1 MGMHFK
7 KTALFSLSAAALMG
21 AGAANAAQVPD
32 IDPGF
37 SMTAPTQSDLIS
49 PLPEGAEK
57 LEPQIEGQTIS
68 GELHSVKEDGKLS
81 VTFAKDRTLA
91 VNDGC
96 NTYTT
101 TYEVA
106 KDGTISVGEFNST
119 RLDGCR
125 TEGLVP
131 PKTHWARPITEA
143 PFIGYP
149 LRPGITFTYLGVK
162 VDENARVL
170 MDDGRPSANL
180 FASGEIMAGSILGK
194 GYLAG
199 FGMAIGSVFGRIAG

>member
-1 MGMHFK
+1 MHFK

-57 LEPQIEGQTIS
+57 LEPHVEGQTIT

-96 NTYTT
+96 N
-101 TYEVA
+101 
-106 KDGTISVGEFNST
+106 FFQ
-119 RLDGCR
+119 L
-125 TEGLVP
+125 
-131 PKTHWARPITEA
+131 
-143 PFIGYP
+143 
-149 LRPGITFTYLGVK
+149 
-162 VDENARVL
+162 
-170 MDDGRPSANL
+170 NL
-180 FASGEIMAGSILGK
+180 E
-194 GYLAG
+194 
-199 FGMAIGSVFGRIAG
+199 

>member
-1 MGMHFK
+1 MHFK

-49 PLPEGAEK
+49 PLPEAEK
-57 LEPQIEGQTIS
+57 LEPQIEGQTIT

-119 RLDGCR
+119 RAACDEHTQQLSDALR
-125 TEGLVP
+125 GLLESNP
-131 PKTHWARPITEA
+131 PSITSPAAPLPWVARMQR
-143 PFIGYP
+143 
-149 LRPGITFTYLGVK
+149 LSSRW
-162 VDENARVL
+162 
-170 MDDGRPSANL
+170 PSR
-180 FASGEIMAGSILGK
+180 K
-194 GYLAG
+194 
-199 FGMAIGSVFGRIAG
+199 

>member
-7 KTALFSLSAAALMG
+7 KAALLSLSAAALIG

-37 SMTAPTQSDLIS
+37 SMTAPTQTDLIS
-49 PLPEGAEK
+49 QLPEGAEK
-57 LEPQIEGQTIS
+57 LEPQIEGQTIT

-81 VTFAKDRTLA
+81 VSFAKDRTLV

-106 KDGTISVGEFNST
+106 KGG
-119 RLDGCR
+119 
-125 TEGLVP
+125 P
-131 PKTHWARPITEA
+131 
-143 PFIGYP
+143 
-149 LRPGITFTYLGVK
+149 
-162 VDENARVL
+162 
-170 MDDGRPSANL
+170 
-180 FASGEIMAGSILGK
+180 
-194 GYLAG
+194 
-199 FGMAIGSVFGRIAG
+199 

>member
-1 MGMHFK
+1 MHFK
-7 KTALFSLSAAALMG
+7 KTALFSLSAAALIG

-37 SMTAPTQSDLIS
+37 SMTAPTQTDLIS
-49 PLPEGAEK
+49 QLPEGAEK
-57 LEPQIEGQTIS
+57 LEPQIEGQTIT

-81 VTFAKDRTLA
+81 VSFAKDRTLV

-119 RLDGCR
+119 RAACDEHTQQLSDALL
-125 TEGLVP
+125 GLFESKPSFFNLPGGTVALGS
-131 PKTHWARPITEA
+131 KEA
-143 PFIGYP
+143 AAE
-149 LRPGITFTYLGVK
+149 FT
-162 VDENARVL
+162 VD
-170 MDDGRPSANL
+170 
-180 FASGEIMAGSILGK
+180 K
-194 GYLAG
+194 
-199 FGMAIGSVFGRIAG
+199 

>member
-57 LEPQIEGQTIS
+57 LEPHVEGQTIT

-81 VTFAKDRTLA
+81 VTFAKDRTLV

-96 NTYTT
+96 NIYTT

-119 RLDGCR
+119 LS
-125 TEGLVP
+125 LI
-131 PKTHWARPITEA
+131 HI
-143 PFIGYP
+143 
-149 LRPGITFTYLGVK
+149 
-162 VDENARVL
+162 
-170 MDDGRPSANL
+170 
-180 FASGEIMAGSILGK
+180 
-194 GYLAG
+194 
-199 FGMAIGSVFGRIAG
+199 